1 VNLEQLFL
9 DNLGVIDQVVR
20 FVARRNGLMPDEAEE
35 LSSSIKL
42 KIIEDDYEV
51 LRKFQQ
57 RSSLRT
63 FLTAVVQRHFL
74 DQRIAKWG
82 RWRPSVLAR
91 RLGPAIVLL
100 DQLITRDGLPVD
112 EAVERVQAQ
121 CDDSPSLEELT
132 AIASQ
137 LPARSRRQFVGE
149 EALQNLPG
157 GESADRGVVES
168 EARDDAERA
177 DRALAATLAGLE
189 NEDRLILRLRF
200 QQGLQIAQIARVTG
214 LEQKPLYRRLELLM
228 QRLRRELE
236 ARGISREHVAAVVGH
251 EGGSFASSFTAEPRE
266 NLRPR
271 PSL

>member
-9 DNLGVIDQVVR
+9 DNLGVIEQVVR
-20 FVARRNGLMPDEAEE
+20 FVARRHGLTPDEAEE
-35 LSSSIKL
+35 LASSVKL
-42 KIIEDDYEV
+42 KIIENDYEV

-91 RLGPAIVLL
+91 RLGPPIVLL
-100 DQLITRDGLPVD
+100 DQLITRDGLSVS
-112 EAVERVQAQ
+112 EAAERVQAQ
-121 CDDSPSLEELT
+121 CADSPSAAELT
-132 AIASQ
+132 QIASQ
-137 LPARSRRQFVGE
+137 LPQRSRRQFVGE
-149 EALQNLPG
+149 EALENVPG
-157 GESADRGVVES
+157 VEAADRGLLES

-177 DRALAATLAGLE
+177 DRALAVTLAGLQ

-200 QQGLQIAQIARVTG
+200 QQGLQIAQIARITG
-214 LEQKPLYRRLELLM
+214 LEQKPLYRRLEQLM

-236 ARGISREHVAAVVGH
+236 ALGISREQVATVVGQPD
-251 EGGSFASSFTAEPRE
+251 GSIHSSFMAEPRE
-266 NLRPR
+266 NPQPR